1 MMTRNFVGLA
11 MACALI
17 ASLGLSQN
25 CALGQQSSTADGQ
38 SSADQATQNDAN
50 ATDGNLQTSTD
61 SQNADNSAPNNSSDP
76 SQSADVNST
85 QQTSGQPIQT
95 PGSRNDVGTQ
105 SPSANQS
112 RVQNQ
117 SQDTQSQGDGQ
128 PGNRSNPNW
137 NSQSQPTSAQTRV
150 GGNQDWRRGVQFGRS
165 NDRGLTVTSVERN
178 NFFFNSGIR
187 QNDVILSVDGRQIRS
202 DADFYS
208 WVAVRRGARIPVLIL
223 RDGREETIYIQ
234 SPEAFGQPQQEYA
247 TQQFQ
252 SGDRPFLGVAFD
264 PQTRD
269 AAIIASVVPGGPA
282 DQAGLQSG
290 DTVVALNGEPVRSHR
305 DAIAVIGSMRPGDR
319 LAVVYERFMENQA
332 DVVLGGQPSS
342 SSRNAYRS
350 VPDGDSVMVAP
361 GQYQSGNY
369 QGNSNRETDVVVGED
384 GDLDRREFDDND
396 GPLDRDRND
405 NDRPNEPLRRR
416 LLGR

>member
-1 MMTRNFVGLA
+1 MTRNFFGLP

-17 ASLGLSQN
+17 ASLGLNQN

-50 ATDGNLQTSTD
+50 VTDGNLHTSTD
-61 SQNADNSAPNNSSDP
+61 SQNADNSAPTNSSDP

-85 QQTSGQPIQT
+85 HQTSGQPIQT

-105 SPSANQS
+105 GPSAD
-112 RVQNQ
+112 VQIQ
-117 SQDTQSQGDGQ
+117 SQDTQSQADGQ

-208 WVAVRRGARIPVLIL
+208 SVAVRRGARIPVLIL

-282 DQAGLQSG
+282 DHAGLQSG

-342 SSRNAYRS
+342 SSRNAYRP
-350 VPDGDSVMVAP
+350 VPDGDSAMVAP
-361 GQYQSGNY
+361 DQYQGGNY
-369 QGNSNRETDVVVGED
+369 QGNSNRETDVVLRGN
-384 GDLDRREFDDND
+384 GDLDRELDDND